1 MNARQTILSGQVFLW
16 EYAGGF
22 WYGID
27 GGNVL
32 KVDDTGVVDAS
43 GHMPDFFRD
52 SDDMYAIG
60 ASLSADPLL
69 RRAMIQYPGLRITR
83 QDFAQCAISFVVSAN
98 SNIPRI
104 RGSLREICR
113 RFGDMVRF
121 DGMEFRT
128 FPPPERIAGLG
139 IPDIRACG
147 TGYRAAYVRD
157 AARAILEGAGP
168 DGLPYPA
175 ARRRLCEMPGVGSK
189 VADCILL
196 FSCGYLEAFPLDRW
210 LVRTIHDMYGI
221 GSGKAPH
228 SHAAYDTIHD
238 MVVERLGPYAGYAQQ
253 YLFKMARDTADRP
266 LRW

>member
-1 MNARQTILSGQVFLW
+1 VNAEQTILSGQVFLW
-16 EYAGGF
+16 EYVEGF

-27 GGNVL
+27 GDNVL
-32 KVDDTGVVDAS
+32 KVDDTGVVEAS
-43 GHMPDFFRD
+43 GHTPDFFRN
-52 SDDMYAIG
+52 SDDMDAIR
-60 ASLSADPLL
+60 ASLAVDPLL
-69 RRAMIQYPGLRITR
+69 KRAMVQYPGLRITR
-83 QDFAQCAISFVVSAN
+83 QDFAQCVISFVVSAN

-104 RGSLREICR
+104 RRNLQEICR
-113 RFGDMVRF
+113 RFGDVVRF
-121 DGMEFRT
+121 DGREFRT
-128 FPPPERIAGLG
+128 FPSPEVLAGL
-139 IPDIRACG
+139 DTSEIRACG

-168 DGLPYPA
+168 GDLPYHE

-221 GSGKAPH
+221 GSGTAPH

-253 YLFKMARDTADRP
+253 YLFKMARDTSDKP